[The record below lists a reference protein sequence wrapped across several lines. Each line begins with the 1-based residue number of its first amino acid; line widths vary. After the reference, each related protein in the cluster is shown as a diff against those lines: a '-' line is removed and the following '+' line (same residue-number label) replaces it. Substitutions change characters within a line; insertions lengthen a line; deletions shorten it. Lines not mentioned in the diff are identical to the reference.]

1 MAQDKKSF
9 VLYSDLLTTV
19 SKLVEQDK
27 KHQTNHAGELFLTIL
42 EYVNDKDPIPENF
55 IVEMAFEPI
64 KIQLKR
70 DLEKWENQL
79 EQRRQAGKRSA
90 EVRSNK
96 SNERST
102 SVQRPLT
109 SVDESQRAPTDNV
122 NVNVNVNDNVITNSN
137 DNNIGTELKFDAV
150 VLSAIKEKKKFIK
163 PTIDDIR
170 EYCMS
175 RKNNI
180 DAEAFFNYY
189 ESNGWKVGRNVMKSW
204 QSAVITWEKRNK
216 QNNGTTSK
224 EDNLHS
230 ALGRF

>member
-9 VLYSDLLTTV
+9 VLYSDLLSTV

-42 EYVNDKDPIPENF
+42 EYVNDKDPTPENF
-55 IVEMAFEPI
+55 IVEMSFEPI

-96 SNERST
+96 SNDRST
-102 SVQRPLT
+102 TVQRPLT

-122 NVNVNVNDNVITNSN
+122 NVNVSDNVNV
-137 DNNIGTELKFDAV
+137 
-150 VLSAIKEKKKFIK
+150 IKEDNTNGEIEFADVVIPAPKEKRSFNK
-163 PTIDDIR
+163 PTIEQIK
-170 EYCMS
+170 EHCLS

-189 ESNGWKVGRNVMKSW
+189 ESVGWKVGRNQMKSW
-204 QSAVITWEKRNK
+204 QSAIITWEKRNK
-216 QNNGTTSK
+216 ENNGKSTISK
-224 EDNLHS
+224 ADNLHQ
-230 ALGRF
+230 ALDRF